1 MCGDGKHRAARSR
14 EGHIGVRHLRRGA
27 NKGGRTVATIGRYL
41 RSVPKFYL
49 ALVAL
54 IVVIAVVIAAVSI
67 AQGPTEDT
75 DGADATP
82 APTVPAQAVARTA
95 SAATPAARPTTAAAQ
110 TPDTESTSTETT
122 ATEAAAPEATPTVAI
137 YAEVRA
143 QARVEVEQQAAVSRT
158 GLPTAG
164 DTLVDATG
172 FEVTLIG
179 VANLPELKQFTGSP
193 FQPKNGAFKLV
204 NMHFKNGSSS
214 FTTIAKANIV
224 LLTADGDEIAVSNLG
239 TNALTGMVPDIERGR
254 PLYLVESLPAG
265 KDAKVSVVF
274 DVPPGLTG
282 LNIEIEG
289 FLFEVP
295 DPT

>member
-1 MCGDGKHRAARSR
+1 MRGDGKQRTARSR
-14 EGHIGVRHLRRGA
+14 NVPTGIRRLIWGA
-27 NKGGRTVATIGRYL
+27 DWGSQAVDTIGRYI
-41 RSVPKFYL
+41 RSVPRFYL
-49 ALVAL
+49 ALIAL
-54 IVVIAVVIAAVSI
+54 IAVIAVVIAVVSL
-67 AQGPTEDT
+67 AQGPGEEA
-75 DGADATP
+75 DGTDATP
-82 APTVPAQAVARTA
+82 APTVAAQAAVRTA
-95 SAATPAARPTTAAAQ
+95 SATTPAVRPTTAAAQ
-110 TPDTESTSTETT
+110 TPSTEST
-122 ATEAAAPEATPTVAI
+122 ATEAAAPEAEATPTVAI

-143 QARVEVEQQAAVSRT
+143 QARVDVEQQAAVSRT

-193 FQPKNGAFKLV
+193 FQPKNGVFKLV

>member
-1 MCGDGKHRAARSR
+1 MD
-14 EGHIGVRHLRRGA
+14 
-27 NKGGRTVATIGRYL
+27 TIGRYV

-49 ALVAL
+49 ALIAL
-54 IVVIAVVIAAVSI
+54 IAVIAVVIAVVSL
-67 AQGPTEDT
+67 AQGPGDEAN
-75 DGADATP
+75 GSDATP
-82 APTVPAQAVARTA
+82 APTVAAQAAVRTA
-95 SAATPAARPTTAAAQ
+95 SATTPAVRPTTAAAS
-110 TPDTESTSTETT
+110 TPAAA
-122 ATEAAAPEATPTVAI
+122 ATEAATEATPTVAI

-143 QARVEVEQQAAVSRT
+143 QARVEVEQQVAESRT

-172 FEVTLIG
+172 FEVTLVG
-179 VANLPELKQFTGSP
+179 VLHLAELKQFTGSP
-193 FQPKNGAFKLV
+193 FKPKNGVFKLV
-204 NMHFKNGSSS
+204 NIQFKNGSSS
-214 FTTIAKANIV
+214 FTTITKSNIV

-265 KDAKVSVVF
+265 KEAHVSVVF
-274 DVPPGLTG
+274 DVPPDLTG

>member
-1 MCGDGKHRAARSR
+1 MCGNGKQRAARSR
-14 EGHIGVRHLRRGA
+14 EVPTGARHVSWGAERGSQA
-27 NKGGRTVATIGRYL
+27 VAMIGRFV

-49 ALVAL
+49 GLIAL
-54 IVVIAVVIAAVSI
+54 IVVIAVVIAVVVV
-67 AQGPTEDT
+67 AQGPGEASDS
-75 DGADATP
+75 ADATP
-82 APTVPAQAVARTA
+82 VPTVAARAAVRTPAATPTARP
-95 SAATPAARPTTAAAQ
+95 ATPAAQ
-110 TPDTESTSTETT
+110 TPSTEST
-122 ATEAAAPEATPTVAI
+122 ATDAATLAATPTVAI

-143 QARVEVEQQAAVSRT
+143 EARVEVEQQVAVSRT

-179 VANLPELKQFTGSP
+179 VANLAELKQFTGSP
-193 FQPKNGAFKLV
+193 FQPKNGVFKLV

-214 FTTIAKANIV
+214 FITIAKANIV
-224 LLTADGDEIAVSNLG
+224 LIKPDGSEIAVSNLG

-254 PLYLVESLPAG
+254 PLYLIESLPAG
-265 KDAKVSVVF
+265 RDAQLSVVF
-274 DVPPGLTG
+274 DVPADLTG

-295 DPT
+295 DPA

>member
-1 MCGDGKHRAARSR
+1 MIANFVRSIPR
-14 EGHIGVRHLRRGA
+14 
-27 NKGGRTVATIGRYL
+27 
-41 RSVPKFYL
+41 FYL
-49 ALVAL
+49 GLIAL
-54 IVVIAVVIAAVSI
+54 IVVIAVAVAAVSL
-67 AQGPTEDT
+67 AQGPGGETA

-82 APTVPAQAVARTA
+82 VPTVAAQAAARTA
-95 SAATPAARPTTAAAQ
+95 SASTPAPRPTTAAAA
-110 TPDTESTSTETT
+110 STT
-122 ATEAAAPEATPTVAI
+122 AAAPAETGAAAPESTPTVAI

-143 QARVEVEQQAAVSRT
+143 QARVEVEQQAAVSRS

-172 FEVTLIG
+172 FEVTLVG
-179 VANLPELKQFTGSP
+179 VLNLAEMKQFTGSP
-193 FQPKNGAFKLV
+193 FKPKNGVFKLV
-204 NMHFKNGSSS
+204 NMHFKNGSST

-265 KDAKVSVVF
+265 QEAHVSVAF

>member
-1 MCGDGKHRAARSR
+1 MGT
-14 EGHIGVRHLRRGA
+14 IVQYVRKVPKAWLA
-27 NKGGRTVATIGRYL
+27 FTATIGAI
-41 RSVPKFYL
+41 V
-49 ALVAL
+49 
-54 IVVIAVVIAAVSI
+54 IVVAVILL
-67 AQGPTEDT
+67 AQGPGDEAA

-82 APTVPAQAVARTA
+82 APTVAAQAAARSPAAALTA
-95 SAATPAARPTTAAAQ
+95 RPATPAAE
-110 TPDTESTSTETT
+110 TPRSQPTETADA
-122 ATEAAAPEATPTVAI
+122 ATPGATPTVAI

-143 QARVEVEQQAAVSRT
+143 QARVEVEQQAAVSRS

-164 DTLVDATG
+164 DTQVDATG
-172 FEVTLIG
+172 FEVTLVG
-179 VANLPELKQFTGSP
+179 VANLAELKQFTGSP
-193 FQPKNGAFKLV
+193 FKPKNGVFKLV
-204 NMHFKNGSSS
+204 NIHFKNGSSA
-214 FTTIAKANIV
+214 FITLAKANIV

-265 KDAKVSVVF
+265 KEANVSVVF
-274 DVPPGLTG
+274 DVPPDTTG

>member
-1 MCGDGKHRAARSR
+1 M
-14 EGHIGVRHLRRGA
+14 
-27 NKGGRTVATIGRYL
+27 
-41 RSVPKFYL
+41 
-49 ALVAL
+49 ALLAL
-54 IVVIAVVIAAVSI
+54 IVVIAVMIAVVSL
-67 AQGPTEDT
+67 AQGPGDAAA
-75 DGADATP
+75 DAADATP
-82 APTVPAQAVARTA
+82 VATVAAQAAARTA
-95 SAATPAARPTTAAAQ
+95 AAAITARPATPAAQ
-110 TPDTESTSTETT
+110 TPSTESTATET
-122 ATEAAAPEATPTVAI
+122 ATPAATTTVPI

-143 QARVEVEQQAAVSRT
+143 EARVEVEQQVAVSRS

-164 DTLVDATG
+164 DSLVDATG

-179 VANLPELKQFTGSP
+179 VANLDELKQFTGSP
-193 FQPKNGAFKLV
+193 FKPKNGVFKLV

-265 KDAKVSVVF
+265 KEARVSVVF
-274 DVPPGLTG
+274 DVPPDLTG

-295 DPT
+295 DPA

>member
-1 MCGDGKHRAARSR
+1 MGM
-14 EGHIGVRHLRRGA
+14 
-27 NKGGRTVATIGRYL
+27 IGRYV

-49 ALVAL
+49 ALIAL
-54 IVVIAVVIAAVSI
+54 IAVIAVVIAVVSL
-67 AQGPTEDT
+67 AQGPGDEADR
-75 DGADATP
+75 ADATP
-82 APTVPAQAVARTA
+82 APTVAAQGAARTP
-95 SAATPAARPTTAAAQ
+95 SAVTPAARPTTASAT
-110 TPDTESTSTETT
+110 TPPP
-122 ATEAAAPEATPTVAI
+122 APTEAATESATTEATPTVAI

-143 QARVEVEQQAAVSRT
+143 QARVEVEQQVAVSRT

-172 FEVTLIG
+172 FEVTLVG
-179 VANLPELKQFTGSP
+179 VLHLAELKQFTGSP
-193 FQPKNGAFKLV
+193 FKPKNGVFKLV
-204 NMHFKNGSSS
+204 NIQFKNGSSS
-214 FTTIAKANIV
+214 FTTIAKSNIV

-265 KDAKVSVVF
+265 KEAKVSVVF
-274 DVPPGLTG
+274 DVPPDLTG

-295 DPT
+295 DPA

>member
-1 MCGDGKHRAARSR
+1 M
-14 EGHIGVRHLRRGA
+14 
-27 NKGGRTVATIGRYL
+27 ATIGRYL

-67 AQGPTEDT
+67 SQGPTADT
-75 DGADATP
+75 EAADATP
-82 APTVPAQAVARTA
+82 APTVAAQAAARTA
-95 SAATPAARPTTAAAQ
+95 SAATPAARPTTAAAS
-110 TPDTESTSTETT
+110 TPITEST
-122 ATEAAAPEATPTVAI
+122 ATDAPAPAATPTVAI

-143 QARVEVEQQAAVSRT
+143 EARVEVEQQAAVSRT

-193 FQPKNGAFKLV
+193 FQPKNGVFKLV

-224 LLTADGDEIAVSNLG
+224 LLTVDGDEIAVSNLG

>member
-1 MCGDGKHRAARSR
+1 M
-14 EGHIGVRHLRRGA
+14 
-27 NKGGRTVATIGRYL
+27 ATIARYV
-41 RSVPKFYL
+41 RSVPRFYL
-49 ALVAL
+49 ALIAL
-54 IVVIAVVIAAVSI
+54 IVVIAVVIVAVSL

-82 APTVPAQAVARTA
+82 APTVPAQAAARTA
-95 SAATPAARPTTAAAQ
+95 SATTPVARPTTAAAQ
-110 TPDTESTSTETT
+110 TPDAAPTE
-122 ATEAAAPEATPTVAI
+122 TEAAAPEATPTVAI

>member
-1 MCGDGKHRAARSR
+1 M
-14 EGHIGVRHLRRGA
+14 
-27 NKGGRTVATIGRYL
+27 ATIGRYL
-41 RSVPKFYL
+41 RSVPRFYL

-110 TPDTESTSTETT
+110 TPDAAPTE
-122 ATEAAAPEATPTVAI
+122 TEAAAPEAEATPTVAI

-143 QARVEVEQQAAVSRT
+143 EARVEVEQQAAVSRT

-193 FQPKNGAFKLV
+193 FQPKNGVFKLV

>member
-1 MCGDGKHRAARSR
+1 M
-14 EGHIGVRHLRRGA
+14 
-27 NKGGRTVATIGRYL
+27 ATIGRYL
-41 RSVPKFYL
+41 SSVPRFYL

-82 APTVPAQAVARTA
+82 APTVPAQAAARTA
-95 SAATPAARPTTAAAQ
+95 SATTPVARPTTAAAQ
-110 TPDTESTSTETT
+110 TPDTAPT
-122 ATEAAAPEATPTVAI
+122 ATEAAAPEAEATPTVAI

-143 QARVEVEQQAAVSRT
+143 EARVEVEQQAAVSRT

-193 FQPKNGAFKLV
+193 FKPKNGVFKLV

-214 FTTIAKANIV
+214 FTTIAKSNIV

-265 KDAKVSVVF
+265 QEATVSVVF

-295 DPT
+295 DAA